1 VKAGAVLLKPLLSFN
16 KGVKVAKKFYYGG
29 QAVIEGVMMRGQDTV
44 VTAVRRSDGE
54 VVIDAQPLPKLY
66 TGRMRKAPLVR
77 GIIVM
82 IENMVLGIKTLVH
95 SANLSLE
102 EEGEE
107 ISGGMLWL
115 MVAGSL
121 VFAVALFF
129 MAPLFLTKLIDID
142 SPVIFNLIDGVIRV
156 AIFIAYLKLMTLV
169 PDIRRVFAY
178 HGAEH
183 KTVHAYE
190 NGVPLEI
197 DAVKKY
203 SKAHARCGTSFLF
216 MVIIISIF
224 VFSITGLHTIW
235 LMVLSRVV
243 LIPVIASL
251 SYEVIYFSSRHIDN
265 ALVRAITAPGL
276 WLQSL
281 TTREPDDGQIEV
293 ALAALKR
300 VVEIEEAEQPEEFEQ
315 PEEAQPSS

>member
-1 VKAGAVLLKPLLSFN
+1 M
-16 KGVKVAKKFYYGG
+16 AKKFYYGG
-29 QAVIEGVMMRGQDTV
+29 QAVIEGVMMRGQDTI

-54 VVIDAQPLPKLY
+54 VVIDTQPLPKIY
-66 TGRMRKAPLVR
+66 TGRLRKVPFVR
-77 GIIVM
+77 GIIFL

-107 ISGGMLWL
+107 ISGVMLWL
-115 MVAGSL
+115 MVGVSL
-121 VFAVALFF
+121 AFAVALFF
-129 MAPLFLTKLIDID
+129 LAPLFLTKLLHID
-142 SPVIFNLIDGVIRV
+142 SPIIFNLIDGVIRV

-183 KTVHAYE
+183 KTVYAYE

-197 DAVKKY
+197 DTVRKFDT
-203 SKAHARCGTSFLF
+203 AHARCGTSFLF

-224 VFSITGLHTIW
+224 VFSITGLHEIW

-251 SYEVIYFSSRHIDN
+251 SYEVSYFSSRHIDN
-265 ALVRAITAPGL
+265 VLFRVVATPGL
-276 WLQSL
+276 WVQSL
-281 TTREPDDGQIEV
+281 TTREPDDSQIEV
-293 ALAALKR
+293 ALSALKK
-300 VVEIEEAEQPEEFEQ
+300 VVEIEEAEQPVEVVQ